1 MPSTKTSSLLLFA
14 LLSPTSLPLSIPQA
28 ADPTA
33 LVVVNNTLNG
43 ELHCHSNSPFA
54 VARPSAQDCI
64 SAIRRLPSSQIHGT
78 FHGGS
83 RGFDIFKLPVSKTSG
98 LCQVSVELKGLTPEE
113 GTWLALNLAATQ
125 LTIACADRRGY
136 LGKRGGWTDAGDND
150 MIRITLY
157 SKKQVLDM
165 VGKEITMDE
174 VV

>member
-43 ELHCHSNSPFA
+43 ELHCHSNNPFA

-64 SAIRRLPSSQIHGT
+64 SAIRRLPSSHIHGT

-83 RGFDIFKLPVSKTSG
+83 RGVDIFKLPVSKISG

-125 LTIACADRRGY
+125 LTMACADRRGY

-165 VGKEITMDE
+165 VENEITMDE
-174 VV
+174 AV

>member
-1 MPSTKTSSLLLFA
+1 MTNKPPVETHSFSLRYAVRQDDFSSA
-14 LLSPTSLPLSIPQA
+14 LCALVTYISASEHSA
-28 ADPTA
+28 SSGAYRF

-64 SAIRRLPSSQIHGT
+64 STIRRLPSSHIHGT

-98 LCQVSVELKGLTPEE
+98 LCQVSVELKAVTAEE
-113 GTWLALNLAATQ
+113 GTWLALDLAATQ

-136 LGKRGGWTDAGDND
+136 LGKRGG
-150 MIRITLY
+150 
-157 SKKQVLDM
+157 
-165 VGKEITMDE
+165 
-174 VV
+174 

>member
-1 MPSTKTSSLLLFA
+1 MPSAKTSSLLLFA

-64 SAIRRLPSSQIHGT
+64 SAIRRLPSGHIHGT
-78 FHGGS
+78 FHDAS
-83 RGFDIFKLPVSKTSG
+83 RGDDQFKLPVSKTSG
-98 LCQVSVELKGLTPEE
+98 LCRVSVELKGLTPAD
-113 GTWLALNLAATQ
+113 GTWLGLNLAATQ
-125 LTIACADRRGY
+125 LTVACADHRGY

-157 SKKQVLDM
+157 STRQVLDE
-165 VGKEITMDE
+165 VGNEITIDE